1 MKKVLICVGGLAL
14 FCAFTA
20 TAFAGAIDNRTNWS
34 AEWVRT
40 LNRNAATDYADIA
53 MYNPAGTVKLNE
65 GFTLNGSLQIGLK
78 DYTNTISLPAAI
90 PYTGCT
96 TCESDEP
103 SYIPGIFG
111 VYNKEKWSLFAAFSN
126 VAGGGKVDFTQGNWL
141 TIGGQL
147 IVSYLDSLNP
157 ATTSILIPGPTQQMN
172 GESFYLGYTLG
183 GAYALNDI
191 FSFSVALRYVDAS
204 RQFNASATIIDATAP
219 ASPINMAVD
228 AEEEGN
234 GWGGILGVNIAP
246 DDRLNIGVR
255 YETKTNIDLEAT
267 VKQDT
272 TVMVEYPPSSGNFVP
287 ASLLGLLMGISD
299 GQERPRDLPAVLGLG
314 ASYWLTPKLRSE
326 VNLTYYFN
334 EDADWGGDEKLV
346 DNGYDVGIAFEY
358 IFTEK
363 LTGSI
368 GYMYTKYGVNPEDMQ
383 AYNPELDVNTIGAGI
398 AYAFTEKFHTNFSIA
413 NSFYVDD
420 SYVETTSAGNAL
432 IGYEKNIFFMAVG
445 AEYRF

>member
-1 MKKVLICVGGLAL
+1 MKKVLLCVGGLAL

-40 LNRNAATDYADIA
+40 LNRNAATDFADIA
-53 MYNPAGTVKLNE
+53 MYNPAGTVKLNQ

-78 DYTNTISLPAAI
+78 DYTNNISLPAAI

-96 TCESDEP
+96 SCESDEP

-111 VYNKEKWSLFAAFSN
+111 VYNTEKWSLFAAFSN
-126 VAGGGKVDFTQGNWL
+126 VAGGGKVDFDQGSWT

-147 IVSYLDSLNP
+147 IIIGSNP
-157 ATTSILIPGPTQQMN
+157 LIPGPQQKIT

-183 GAYALNDI
+183 GAFALNDM
-191 FSFSVALRYVDAS
+191 FSFSLGLRYVDAS
-204 RQFNASATIIDATAP
+204 REATGSATILDASF
-219 ASPINMAVD
+219 SPYLTLALD
-228 AEEEGN
+228 YEEDGD
-234 GWGGILGVNIAP
+234 GWGGIFGVNIAP
-246 DDRLNIGVR
+246 NDKLNIGIR
-255 YETKTNIDLEAT
+255 YETKTNIDLKAT
-267 VKQDT
+267 VKQ
-272 TVMVEYPPSSGNFVP
+272 EFPP
-287 ASLLGLLMGISD
+287 GLLYNLKGISN
-299 GQERPRDLPAVLGLG
+299 GLERPRDLPAVLGLG
-314 ASYWLTPKLRSE
+314 ASYWLTPKLRTE
-326 VNLTYYFN
+326 VNLTYFFN

-368 GYMYTKYGVNPEDMQ
+368 GYMYTKYGMDPPDMLPE
-383 AYNPELDVNTIGAGI
+383 NPELDVNTIGAGI
-398 AYAFTEKFHTNFSIA
+398 AYAFNEKFLTNFSIA

-420 SYVETTSAGNAL
+420 SFSPLPGINV
-432 IGYEKNIFFMAVG
+432 GYEKNIFFVAFGV
-445 AEYRF
+445 EYRFL

>member
-1 MKKVLICVGGLAL
+1 MKKVLLCVGGLTL

-40 LNRNAATDYADIA
+40 LNRNAATDFADIA
-53 MYNPAGTVKLNE
+53 MYNPAGTVKLNQ

-78 DYTNTISLPAAI
+78 DYTNNISLPAAI

-111 VYNKEKWSLFAAFSN
+111 VYNTEKWSLFAAFSN
-126 VAGGGKVDFTQGNWL
+126 VAGGGKVDFDQGSWTTL
-141 TIGGQL
+141 GGQL
-147 IVSYLDSLNP
+147 IIIGSNP
-157 ATTSILIPGPTQQMN
+157 LIPGPQQKIT

-183 GAYALNDI
+183 GAFALNDM
-191 FSFSVALRYVDAS
+191 FSFSLGLRYVDAS
-204 RQFNASATIIDATAP
+204 REATGSATILDASF
-219 ASPINMAVD
+219 SPYLTLALD
-228 AEEEGN
+228 YEEDGD
-234 GWGGILGVNIAP
+234 GWGGIFGVNIAP
-246 DDRLNIGVR
+246 NDKLNIGIR
-255 YETKTNIDLEAT
+255 YETKTNIDLKAT
-267 VKQDT
+267 VKQ
-272 TVMVEYPPSSGNFVP
+272 EFPP
-287 ASLLGLLMGISD
+287 GLLYNLKGISN
-299 GQERPRDLPAVLGLG
+299 GLERPRDLPAVLGLG
-314 ASYWLTPKLRSE
+314 ASYWLTPKLRTE
-326 VNLTYYFN
+326 VNLTYFFN

-368 GYMYTKYGVNPEDMQ
+368 GYMYTKYGMDPPDMLPE
-383 AYNPELDVNTIGAGI
+383 NPELDVNTIGAGI
-398 AYAFTEKFHTNFSIA
+398 AYAFNEKFLTNFSIA

-420 SYVETTSAGNAL
+420 SFSPLPGINV
-432 IGYEKNIFFMAVG
+432 GYEKNIFFVAFGV
-445 AEYRF
+445 EYRFL